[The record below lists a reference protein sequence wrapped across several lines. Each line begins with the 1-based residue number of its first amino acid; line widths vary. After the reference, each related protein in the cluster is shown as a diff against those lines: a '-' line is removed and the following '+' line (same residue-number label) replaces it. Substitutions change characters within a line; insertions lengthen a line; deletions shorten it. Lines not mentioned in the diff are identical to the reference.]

1 MPPCMQRFVFWFSSR
16 LRVGK
21 LFGVPPNIFM
31 LFLPPHPKRSAA
43 SLLLPFLP
51 LLLLLPLLWS
61 LNAARLNIPYFH
73 SLVRWKCAFLA
84 LPRVLERGSDYYSID
99 VYDFCKEGRRRR
111 DLFAFLAGK
120 KNSVRIKNVWG
131 EVTLLLRSYEIRYYI
146 REEAIIIRYYSMFT
160 IFIRKEGGIYL
171 RS

>member
-1 MPPCMQRFVFWFSSR
+1 MFTIFVR
-16 LRVGK
+16 
-21 LFGVPPNIFM
+21 
-31 LFLPPHPKRSAA
+31 
-43 SLLLPFLP
+43 
-51 LLLLLPLLWS
+51 
-61 LNAARLNIPYFH
+61 
-73 SLVRWKCAFLA
+73 
-84 LPRVLERGSDYYSID
+84 
-99 VYDFCKEGRRRR
+99 KEGRRR

-120 KNSVRIKNVWG
+120 KNSVRVKNVWG